1 MWTSIS
7 MVSPSENSGDFLFF
21 FEWVIFFVSGKV
33 PALGAVT
40 PCVRIIFIYDYL
52 PLSSLAVM
60 NGL

>member
-1 MWTSIS
+1 MGTSIS

-21 FEWVIFFVSGKV
+21 FVWVIFFVSGKV

-40 PCVRIIFIYDYL
+40 PCVRIISIYDYL
-52 PLSSLAVM
+52 PLSPSAVM